1 MRFEEIPGLHELKQS
16 LISSYKN
23 NHIAHAQ
30 LFNGPV
36 GGGGLAMALSFA
48 TYLLCENKTDSDAC
62 GACPNCQKMDRMVH
76 PDVHFIYPKPSAS
89 KSTDYEKIQAET
101 MKKWRVFA
109 KEHPYAS
116 IDDWVSYNGYEN
128 KNLFISKE
136 DSKNIIRTVSM
147 KSFEGDFKI
156 LIIWYPETMHPA
168 AANGILKILEEP
180 PTQTI
185 YLLVSYSYESL
196 LATIRSRTQ
205 MFNIPPFSEEIIQEH
220 LISERQAQPQ
230 VAGKAARMANGS
242 LGKAYYELEHAEG
255 TAYEWFRLW
264 MQYCLKGDY
273 TSMVKTADEFH
284 GSSKPNQRTQ
294 LEFSLALIRDAILT
308 QVEGAN
314 LVSRDGAEGD
324 FIRKFGGFANIEKLE
339 AIYKEI
345 SSTLNHLSRNASAK
359 IVFLSLSIHCSR
371 VLRA

>member
-1 MRFEEIPGLHELKQS
+1 MRFEEIPGLQELKQS
-16 LISSYKN
+16 LISSYKQ

-30 LFNGPV
+30 LFNGPA
-36 GGGGLAMALSFA
+36 GGGGLAMAMSFA

-62 GACPNCQKMDRMVH
+62 GTCSNCQKMDRMIH

-89 KSTDYEKIQAET
+89 KSSDYEKIQAET
-101 MKKWRVFA
+101 LKKWRVFA
-109 KEHPYAS
+109 KEHTYAN

-128 KNLFISKE
+128 KNVLISKE

-156 LIIWYPETMHPA
+156 LIIWYPEYMHPA
-168 AANGILKILEEP
+168 AANGILKVLEEP

-205 MFNIPPFSEEIIQEH
+205 MFNIPPFSEETIQDH
-220 LISERQAQPQ
+220 LINNRNVQPE

-242 LGKAYYELEHAEG
+242 LGKAYYELEQAEG

-273 TSMVKTADEFH
+273 TSMVKTSDEFH

-294 LEFSLALIRDAILT
+294 LEFSLALIRDAILS

-314 LVSRDGAEGD
+314 LVNRDGAEGE
-324 FIRKFGGFANIEKLE
+324 FIRKFGGFASIEKLE
-339 AIYKEI
+339 AIYNEI
-345 SSTLNHLSRNASAK
+345 SSVLNNLGRNASAK
-359 IVFLSLSIHCSR
+359 IAFLSLSIQCSR